1 MNNLLTS
8 AALWFA
14 SMDINT
20 HSVAGGLHVSKHDV
34 AVWGTPDEILS
45 NLKEAMDAKGLNGK
59 KLSWVKTE
67 ETMGW
72 LKLDSF

>member
-14 SMDINT
+14 SMDISA
-20 HSVAGGLHVSKHDV
+20 HSVAGGLHVSKNDITTW
-34 AVWGTPDEILS
+34 ATPDEILAD
-45 NLKEAMDAKGLNGK
+45 LKEAMDAKGLNGK

>member
-8 AALWFA
+8 AALWFT
-14 SMDINT
+14 SMDIST
-20 HSVAGGLHVSKHDV
+20 HSVAGGLHVSKNDITT
-34 AVWGTPDEILS
+34 WGTTDEILA

-59 KLSWVKTE
+59 KLAWNKAE

-72 LKLDSF
+72 MLLASF